1 MGVIDNVEEI
11 VNLFG
16 QILSM
21 IEGLSLAQWAN
32 VATILGAAVA
42 VAVLIYTAR
51 QVKRNVLTN
60 RGTFW
65 LELEKMFQSHD
76 SVHLK
81 LRPGGKW
88 SSKSSGPNGPE
99 EWAELEDYMG
109 LFEHCEIMINL
120 GLIDVQTFSDIFAYR
135 LRNIVANRL
144 ICEEKL
150 RREAKSWKRFI
161 SLLQRFNIA
170 IPT

>member
-1 MGVIDNVEEI
+1 MGVIRDVEEI
-11 VNLFG
+11 VKLFG

-21 IEGLSLAQWAN
+21 IEGLRLAQWAN
-32 VATILGAAVA
+32 VATILGATVA
-42 VAVLIYTAR
+42 AGVLIYTAR

-76 SVHLK
+76 PVHLN

-88 SSKSSGPNGPE
+88 SSKSSGPKEPE
-99 EWAELEDYMG
+99 EWAKLEDYMG
-109 LFEHCEIMINL
+109 LFEHCEIMMNL

-135 LRNIVANRL
+135 LRNIVANSL
-144 ICEEKL
+144 ICEKKL
-150 RREAKSWKRFI
+150 RQEAELWKRFI
-161 SLLQRFNIA
+161 SLLQRFDIS

>member
-1 MGVIDNVEEI
+1 MK
-11 VNLFG
+11 LFE

-21 IEGLSLAQWAN
+21 IVGLTLSQWAN
-32 VATILGAAVA
+32 LATILAATVA
-42 VAVLIYTAR
+42 VGVLCYTAY
-51 QVKRNVLTN
+51 QVKINALTN

-76 SVHLK
+76 PVHLK

-88 SSKSSGPNGPE
+88 SSKSSGPKEPE

-109 LFEHCEIMINL
+109 LFEHCEIMMNL
-120 GLIDVQTFSDIFAYR
+120 GLIDVQTFSDIFVYS

-144 ICEEKL
+144 ICEKKL
-150 RREAKSWKRFI
+150 RQEAKSWERFI
-161 SLLQRFNIA
+161 SLLQRFDIS